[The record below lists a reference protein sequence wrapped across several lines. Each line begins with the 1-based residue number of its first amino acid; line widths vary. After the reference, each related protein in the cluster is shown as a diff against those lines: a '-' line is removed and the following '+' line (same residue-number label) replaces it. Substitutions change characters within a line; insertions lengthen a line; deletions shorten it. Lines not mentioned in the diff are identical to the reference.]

1 MQLQSLLNAVIH
13 DLPVM
18 TQVHGTEELTL
29 KNALLMAIMEHN
41 ALPTPGR
48 KSTYKMP
55 VAPSKP
61 HVYAGADGAGAD
73 ARAAE
78 ADDQKMKQCTYRYY
92 LVQTLGWNGE
102 GGLSCQAWH

>member
-1 MQLQSLLNAVIH
+1 
-13 DLPVM
+13 M
-18 TQVHGTEELTL
+18 TQVHPGGELPL
-29 KNALLMAIMEHN
+29 KKALLMALQEHN
-41 ALPTPGR
+41 ALPTPER

-78 ADDQKMKQCTYRYY
+78 ADDQNMKQCMYRYY

-102 GGLSCQAWH
+102 GGLACWAWH